1 MTAFPNI
8 LPSDRL
14 AIVAAISPVSQAAGA
29 VSTGWISMQ
38 NWRSLLA
45 IVQAGVLGAAA
56 TLDAKLEQAT
66 SAAGAGAKDI
76 AGKVVTQ
83 LTQVGADSNKQAI
96 VNLRQVEL
104 DFANGYSHVRLTLTI
119 GTQASLVSAVLLG
132 LDARYNPASDSDAA
146 TVDEIV
152 A

>member
-8 LPSDRL
+8 LPSDRV
-14 AIVAAISPVSQAAGA
+14 AILAAISPVSQAAGA

-38 NWRSLLA
+38 NWRSVMA

-56 TLDAKLEQAT
+56 TLDARLEQAT

-76 AGKVVTQ
+76 AGKLVTQ
-83 LTQVGADSNKQAI
+83 LTQAGADSNKQAI

-104 DFANGYSHVRLTLTI
+104 DFANGYSHVRLTLTV

>member
-14 AIVAAISPVSQAAGA
+14 AIVAAINPVSQAAGA

-38 NWRSLLA
+38 NWRSLMA
-45 IVQAGVLGAAA
+45 VVQAGVLGAAA

-76 AGKVVTQ
+76 AGKAITQ
-83 LTQVGADSNKQAI
+83 LIQAGADSNKQAI

-104 DFANGYSHVRLTLTI
+104 DFANGYSHVRLTLTV

-152 A
+152 V

>member
-14 AIVAAISPVSQAAGA
+14 AVVAAINPVSQGVGA

-38 NWRSLLA
+38 NWRSVMA

-76 AGKVVTQ
+76 AGKVITQ
-83 LTQVGADSNKQAI
+83 LTQAGADSNKQAI
-96 VNLRQVEL
+96 INLRQVEL
-104 DFANGYSHVRLTLTI
+104 DFSGGYSHVRLTLTV
-119 GTQASLVSAVLLG
+119 GTQASLVSALLLG

-146 TVDEIV
+146 SVDEIV

>member
-14 AIVAAISPVSQAAGA
+14 AIVAAINPVSQAAGA
-29 VSTGWISMQ
+29 VSTSWISMQ
-38 NWRSLLA
+38 NWRSVMA
-45 IVQAGVLGAAA
+45 IVQAGVLGASA

-76 AGKVVTQ
+76 AGKLVTQ
-83 LTQVGADSNKQAI
+83 LTQAGADSNKQAI

-104 DFANGYSHVRLTLTI
+104 DFANGYSHVRLTLTV

-146 TVDEIV
+146 SVDEIV
-152 A
+152 V

>member
-14 AIVAAISPVSQAAGA
+14 AIVAAINPVSQAAGA

-38 NWRSLLA
+38 NWRSVMA

-76 AGKVVTQ
+76 AGKAVTQ
-83 LTQVGADSNKQAI
+83 LTQAGTDSNKQALI
-96 VNLRQVEL
+96 NLDHGSL
-104 DFANGYSHVRLTLTI
+104 DFNNGFRYVRLSMTVATATSDSGAI
-119 GTQASLVSAVLLG
+119 VLG
-132 LDARYNPASDSDAA
+132 LDPRYGAANASDIAA
-146 TVDEIV
+146 VDEIV
-152 A
+152 G

>member
-14 AIVAAISPVSQAAGA
+14 AIVAAINPVSQAAGA

-38 NWRSLLA
+38 NWRSVMA

-76 AGKVVTQ
+76 AGKAVTQ
-83 LTQVGADSNKQAI
+83 LTQAGADSNKQAI

-104 DFANGYSHVRLTLTI
+104 DFANGYSHVRLTLTVA
-119 GTQASLVSAVLLG
+119 TQASLVSAVLLG
-132 LDARYNPASDSDAA
+132 LDARYSPASDSDAA

>member
-14 AIVAAISPVSQAAGA
+14 AIVAAINPVSQAAGA

-38 NWRSLLA
+38 NWRSVMA
-45 IVQAGVLGAAA
+45 IVQAGVLGASA

-76 AGKVVTQ
+76 AGKLVTQ
-83 LTQVGADSNKQAI
+83 LTQAGADSNKQAI

-104 DFANGYSHVRLTLTI
+104 DFANGYSHVRLTLTV

>member
-14 AIVAAISPVSQAAGA
+14 AIVAAINPVSQAAGA

-38 NWRSLLA
+38 NWRSVMA

-76 AGKVVTQ
+76 AGKAVTQ
-83 LTQVGADSNKQAI
+83 LTQAGTDSNKQAI
-96 VNLRQVEL
+96 INLRQVEL
-104 DFANGYSHVRLTLTI
+104 DFAGGYSHVRLTLTV

>member
-14 AIVAAISPVSQAAGA
+14 AIVAAINPVSQAAGA

-38 NWRSLLA
+38 NWRSVMA

-76 AGKVVTQ
+76 AGKAVTQ
-83 LTQVGADSNKQAI
+83 LTQAGTDSNKQAI
-96 VNLRQVEL
+96 INLRQVEL
-104 DFANGYSHVRLTLTI
+104 DFANGYSHVRLTLTV

>member
-14 AIVAAISPVSQAAGA
+14 AIVAAINPVSQAAGA

-38 NWRSLLA
+38 NWRSVLA

-76 AGKVVTQ
+76 AGKAVTQ
-83 LTQVGADSNKQAI
+83 LTQAGTDSNKQAI
-96 VNLRQVEL
+96 INLRQVEL
-104 DFANGYSHVRLTLTI
+104 DFANGYSHVRLTLTV